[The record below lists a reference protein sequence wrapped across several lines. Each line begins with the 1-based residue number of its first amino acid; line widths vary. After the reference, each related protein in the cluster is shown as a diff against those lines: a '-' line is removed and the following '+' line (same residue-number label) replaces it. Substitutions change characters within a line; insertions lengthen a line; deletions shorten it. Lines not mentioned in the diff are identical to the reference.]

1 MCCKKAVWYNQR
13 LKKMPQYRCAVQRQ
27 IEEQSAGEECV
38 TDRTYNATR
47 EKHCPFFKPKDENV
61 EQKAEVLD
69 FSKGESLISETSVQD
84 DENFTQPQQKAEE
97 QPRKMRKI

>member
-69 FSKGESLISETSVQD
+69 FSKGESLISETSVQG
-84 DENFTQPQQKAEE
+84 DENFT
-97 QPRKMRKI
+97 